1 MISLDAETKFSMTFF
16 LVFGFLRIHHYMEVL
31 VKAKVHL
38 NKTYIHSE
46 DVVARE
52 IEGELIIVPL
62 VSGIGDAEDELFTLN
77 ETGRA
82 IWKKLDGKKTVK
94 KVIEELSEEFEAPAG
109 EIGKDVVGLV
119 EELLKRRMLVEA

>member
-1 MISLDAETKFSMTFF
+1 M
-16 LVFGFLRIHHYMEVL
+16 
-31 VKAKVHL
+31 KAKVHL
-38 NKTYIHSE
+38 NKIYVHSE

-77 ETGRA
+77 ETGKA
-82 IWKKLDGKKTVK
+82 IWEKLDGKKTVK
-94 KVIEELSEEFEAPAG
+94 KVIEELSEVFEAPAG
-109 EIGKDVVGLV
+109 EIKKDVAGLV